1 MKKRIGG
8 LFTGALLGA
17 GLALLFAP
25 KKGEDTRK
33 DLKDKLDELLNKVK
47 DVDSDDVKVYVT
59 TKVDEIEEALS
70 DLDKEKVAKIAK
82 EKSLAIRTKA
92 EDLVKYTKKK
102 GEPIV
107 EEIAKEARNKAIN
120 VTKNILNKLENN
132 K

>member
-8 LFTGALLGA
+8 LCTGALLGA

-59 TKVDEIEEALS
+59 TKVDEIEEALR